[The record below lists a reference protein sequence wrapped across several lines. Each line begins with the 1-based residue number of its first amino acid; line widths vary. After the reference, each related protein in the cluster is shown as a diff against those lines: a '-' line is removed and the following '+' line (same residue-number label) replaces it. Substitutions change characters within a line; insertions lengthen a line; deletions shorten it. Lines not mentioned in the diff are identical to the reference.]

1 MAPNVRGGRYISSV
15 PKIYFFRPEDLYVK
29 SEMTDKT
36 NHKPAESQKKYEF
49 PLVYGYKRSGPQA
62 MAVPGVN
69 G

>member
-1 MAPNVRGGRYISSV
+1 
-15 PKIYFFRPEDLYVK
+15 
-29 SEMTDKT
+29 MTDKT

-62 MAVPGVN
+62 MPVPGMN